1 MKLFTSAIILFI
13 SFSITSEIYSLPRFS
28 LRNKNSC
35 IDCHY
40 NPTGGKIRNENGFF
54 YGQNLLSM
62 ISPRS
67 KDFTMSPKLN
77 NNISIGLDFRGQFLY
92 SQEKNRTDFQSMEGS
107 IYTNIMLSKK
117 INIIAHYDFR
127 NKLWE
132 GYGVARILPNNS
144 YIKGG
149 SFIPYY
155 GVRLDD
161 HTAYTRG
168 GDFSTFFTK
177 GARAGLIY
185 DPLYT
190 EAGVELGV
198 YISDFVFLTT
208 SVATNLNN
216 PTLTKDPTFTA
227 RLELNP
233 SIGKVGLMF
242 GGSYAAAKV
251 PQPTEFY
258 GGFAGI
264 GYDRFTLLAEFD
276 IANDLLDA
284 NTQSNMLM
292 VEATYVIFI
301 GLEAYARYD
310 WLDKDVDKDTG
321 TIAHLILG
329 FEFVPYSFI
338 EIRPQY
344 RFIIEDP
351 KINNDAVVI
360 QMHFYY

>member
-77 NNISIGLDFRGQFLY
+77 DNISIGLDFRGQFLY
-92 SQEKNRTDFQSMEGS
+92 SQEKSRTDFQSMEGS

-168 GDFSTFFTK
+168 GDFSTFFSK

-198 YISDFVFLTT
+198 YISDFIFLTT
-208 SVATNLNN
+208 SIGSNLNN
-216 PTLTKDPTFTA
+216 PTLTKDPTYTA
-227 RLELNP
+227 RLEFSP

-251 PQPTEFY
+251 PQTTEFF
-258 GGFAGI
+258 GGFAAI

-276 IANDLLDA
+276 
-284 NTQSNMLM
+284 
-292 VEATYVIFI
+292 
-301 GLEAYARYD
+301 
-310 WLDKDVDKDTG
+310 
-321 TIAHLILG
+321 
-329 FEFVPYSFI
+329 
-338 EIRPQY
+338 
-344 RFIIEDP
+344 
-351 KINNDAVVI
+351 
-360 QMHFYY
+360 